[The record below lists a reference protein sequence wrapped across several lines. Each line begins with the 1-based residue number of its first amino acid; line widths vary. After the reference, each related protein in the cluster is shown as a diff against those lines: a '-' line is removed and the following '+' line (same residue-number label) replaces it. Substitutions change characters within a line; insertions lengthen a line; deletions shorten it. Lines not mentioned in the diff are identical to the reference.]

1 MTRQEQATAK
11 RRILIVGG
19 GTAGWLTAAYL
30 AKHLAL
36 SERSHLEV
44 TVLESPDIGVIGVGE
59 GTFPTIRTTLQFLGI
74 DERRFIRET
83 SATFKQGIRFVDWA
97 QAPAGGAHH
106 EFLHPFEAPFYTEG
120 TSLVPY
126 WLLQDEATRPP
137 FAQAVTIQ
145 ERVAEAMRAPKRPHE
160 AAYAGPLNYA
170 YHFDAIKLAKVLA
183 ERAQELGVQHVEATL
198 SGVVRDAAG
207 AIDHIDTLQ
216 HGSFRAD
223 LYVDCTGFRAE
234 MIGQAPGAAFKSVRR
249 HLFTDRALTCKLPC
263 DDPDAPMESCTIAT
277 AHEAGWTWEIGLNG
291 SRGIGCVYS
300 SDHMTDDRAAEILHD
315 YVGAGRGDLQTRR
328 IPFAAGYREKQW
340 VKNCVAV
347 GLSAGFLEPLESTG
361 LVLIEAAIGMIA
373 EMFPHGGPIEAP
385 ARRFNELMTAR
396 FENIVNFLKL
406 HYCVSRREE
415 PFWRDNADVASIP
428 ERLADFLEQWKY
440 RPPGRYDFML
450 DTETFA
456 FFNYQYILYG
466 MGYRTDMSA
475 ARADFTQVAEAEK
488 IFAKIRRFGDR
499 ALVDLPTHR
508 SLVQQINARSGQGA
522 VPLSNRA
529 DPSSKTESPN
539 AIRGRA

>member
-1 MTRQEQATAK
+1 MQEPTHK

-19 GTAGWLTAAYL
+19 GTAGWLAAAYL

-44 TVLESPDIGVIGVGE
+44 TVLESPDIGIIGVGE

-83 SATFKQGIRFVDWA
+83 AATFKQGIRFVDWA
-97 QAPAGGAHH
+97 RTPTGGAHH

-126 WLLQDEATRPP
+126 WLLQDEAARPP
-137 FAQAVTIQ
+137 FAQAVTLQ
-145 ERVAEAMRAPKRPHE
+145 QRVAEAMRAPKRAHE

-170 YHFDAIKLAKVLA
+170 YHFDAIRLAKVLA
-183 ERAQELGVQHVEATL
+183 ERARELGVRHVEATV
-198 SGVVRDAAG
+198 SGVVRDATG
-207 AIDHIDTLQ
+207 AVDHVDTLQ
-216 HGSFRAD
+216 HGAFRAD
-223 LYVDCTGFRAE
+223 LYVDCSGFSAE
-234 MIGQAPGAAFKSVRR
+234 MIGQAPGATFKSARH
-249 HLFTDRALTCKLPC
+249 HLFADRALTCKLPT
-263 DDPDAPMESCTIAT
+263 DDPDAPLESCTIAT

-291 SRGIGCVYS
+291 ARGIGCVYS
-300 SDHMTDDRAAEILHD
+300 SDHMRDDRAAEILRG
-315 YVGAGRGDLQTRR
+315 YIGAAHADVATRR
-328 IPFAAGYREKQW
+328 IPFAAGWRERQW

-361 LVLIEAAIGMIA
+361 LVLIEAAVGMIA

-385 ARRFNELMTAR
+385 ARRFNELMNAR

-406 HYCVSRREE
+406 HYCVSGRDE
-415 PFWRDNADVASIP
+415 PFWRDNATADSIP
-428 ERLADFLEQWKY
+428 ERLAEFLEQWKY
-440 RPPGRYDFML
+440 RPPGRFDFML

-466 MGYRTDMSA
+466 MGYRTDMSG
-475 ARADFTQVAEAEK
+475 ARADFTQVEEAERL
-488 IFAKIRRFGDR
+488 FAKIRRFGDR
-499 ALVDLPTHR
+499 ALVDLPSHR
-508 SLVQQINARSGQGA
+508 ALINQIN
-522 VPLSNRA
+522 V
-529 DPSSKTESPN
+529 
-539 AIRGRA
+539 

>member
-1 MTRQEQATAK
+1 MTAPTHK

-83 SATFKQGIRFVDWA
+83 CATFKQGIRFVDWA
-97 QAPAGGAHH
+97 HAPAGGQRHQ
-106 EFLHPFEAPFYTEG
+106 FLHPFEAPFYTEG
-120 TSLVPY
+120 ASLVPY

-137 FAQAVTIQ
+137 FAQAVTLQ
-145 ERVAEAMRAPKRPHE
+145 QRVAEARRAPKRAHE

-170 YHFDAIKLAKVLA
+170 YHFDAVRLAKVLA

-198 SGVVRDAAG
+198 GRVVHDAAG
-207 AIDHIDTLQ
+207 AIDHVETLQ
-216 HGSFRAD
+216 HGVFKAD
-223 LYVDCTGFRAE
+223 LYVDCSGFRAE
-234 MIGQAPGAAFKSVRR
+234 MIGQAPGAAFKSVRH
-249 HLFTDRALTCKLPC
+249 HLFADRALTCKLPC

-291 SRGIGCVYS
+291 ARGIGCVYS
-300 SDHMTDDRAAEILHD
+300 SDHMTDERAAEILRGYLGPGHD
-315 YVGAGRGDLQTRR
+315 DLATRR
-328 IPFAAGYREKQW
+328 IPFAAGWREKQW

-361 LVLIEAAIGMIA
+361 LVLIEAAVGMIA
-373 EMFPHGGPIEAP
+373 EMFPHSGPIEAP
-385 ARRFNELMTAR
+385 ARRFNELMNAR

-406 HYCVSRREE
+406 HYCVSRRDE
-415 PFWRDNADVASIP
+415 PFWRDNADLSSLP
-428 ERLADFLEQWKY
+428 ERLAEFLEQWKH
-440 RPPGRYDFML
+440 RPPGRFDFML

-475 ARADFTQVAEAEK
+475 ARADFTQGAEAEK

-508 SLVQQINARSGQGA
+508 SLIQQINAQQARVA
-522 VPLSNRA
+522 APHA
-529 DPSSKTESPN
+529 
-539 AIRGRA
+539 

>member
-1 MTRQEQATAK
+1 MQATSHK

-36 SERSHLEV
+36 SDRSHLEV
-44 TVLESPDIGVIGVGE
+44 TLIDSPDIGVIGVGE

-83 SATFKQGIRFVDWA
+83 AATFKQGIRFVDWA
-97 QAPAGGAHH
+97 RTPSGGVHH

-126 WLLQDEATRPP
+126 WLLQDAATRPP
-137 FAQAVTIQ
+137 FAQAVTLQ
-145 ERVAEAMRAPKRPHE
+145 QRVAAAMRAPKRAHE

-170 YHFDAIKLAKVLA
+170 YHFDAVRLAKVLA
-183 ERAQELGVQHVEATL
+183 ERARELGVRHVEATL
-198 SGVVRDAAG
+198 SGVVRDATG
-207 AIDHIDTLQ
+207 AIEHVDTLQ
-216 HGSFRAD
+216 HGAFKAD
-223 LYVDCTGFRAE
+223 LYVDCSGFRAE
-234 MIGQAPGAAFKSVRR
+234 MIGTAPGAAFKSVR
-249 HLFTDRALTCKLPC
+249 HQLFTDRALTCKLPSQ
-263 DDPDAPMESCTIAT
+263 DPAAPLESCTIAT

-300 SDHMTDDRAAEILHD
+300 SDHMSDDRAAEVLRQ
-315 YVGAGRGDLQTRR
+315 YVGTGDADLVTRC
-328 IPFAAGYREKQW
+328 IPFAAGWREKQW

-361 LVLIEAAIGMIA
+361 LVLIEAAVGMIA

-385 ARRFNELMTAR
+385 ARRFNELMNAR

-406 HYCVSRREE
+406 HYCVSRRDEA
-415 PFWRDNADVASIP
+415 FWRDNAHLGSIP
-428 ERLADFLEQWKY
+428 ERLAEFLEQWKH
-440 RPPGRYDFML
+440 RPPGRFDFML

-466 MGYRTDMSA
+466 MGYGTDMEA
-475 ARADFTQVAEAEK
+475 ARADFPQVVEAERL
-488 IFAKIRRFGDR
+488 FAKIRRFGDR
-499 ALVDLPTHR
+499 ALVDLPSHR
-508 SLVQQINARSGQGA
+508 ALIGQINA
-522 VPLSNRA
+522 
-529 DPSSKTESPN
+529 
-539 AIRGRA
+539 